1 MTLENTDQMNKR
13 LLLAALV
20 LLPIVGLAQTTSEEF
35 AAKYERLASK
45 LGPSGVGI
53 ETLLDK
59 WAQLDSADAGLL
71 VARFN
76 LYFEKSRSYEVQVKP
91 GNRYLGA
98 EPILSLKDSL
108 GNKVNYFQVP
118 VYDDG
123 IFGKALRNID
133 KAEKLY
139 PERLDIRKSKAT
151 ALLAYEK
158 ENPLLTVECLEAMI
172 SEYGLRKW
180 VCPGIENIDKAFFC
194 SSIQEYCVAFFSI
207 ASPDAMEA
215 MKTISEKMLSLDKNN
230 PDFLVD
236 LGSYYMS
243 NKEYKKSL
251 KYFDKAL
258 KVAPDN
264 YPAIRNCC
272 VYATKV
278 KDPKLLKKYLPMM
291 IEYGPENE
299 AASAKVRL
307 EAL

>member
-1 MTLENTDQMNKR
+1 MNKR

-76 LYFEKSRSYEVQVKP
+76 LYFEKSRSYEIQVKP
-91 GNRYLGA
+91 GNHYLGA

-118 VYDDG
+118 VYDDA